1 MNESLPKDVFNII
14 EDKEGKS
21 RWVKVG
27 SAFVNRDE
35 SINVYMDVL
44 PRDGKLQIRNR
55 QSNGS
60 SKTKGEKNENG

>member
-14 EDKEGKS
+14 EDKDGKS

-35 SINVYMDVL
+35 SMNIYLDVL
-44 PRDGKLQIRNR
+44 PRDGKLQIRSR
-55 QSNGS
+55 QTNGT
-60 SKTKGEKNENG
+60 KTKGEKNGDY